1 MDLFLKQFKFLVTF
15 IILCTIFPEVTS
27 VIPFTFPQSTT
38 LSNGNILVVE
48 RDGIYVCDPN
58 LSNILRTL
66 HTFPDEDKISSQL
79 KLSKTII
86 KKTSIVIII
95 FSNYKRYLIDSTTG
109 ILTYKDTS
117 QIITGEDPEYVTVTY
132 YTNAPLIK
140 FIIGYINSN
149 NELIIYFYE
158 STNSHD
164 SITLIDSYSLS
175 SVTRPFSPTD
185 SGTVTFYF
193 QNKGLNCDYMKD
205 ISYTSRAF
213 FSCFL
218 VGQLNSID
226 YLIPVILYDDNDSL
240 RIISSSYKF
249 DKIKLNY
256 DNKQIKSD
264 TNGDMTISDV
274 CYVTEEK
281 IGRCT
286 KFILDLD
293 YYGSNYDY
301 GFAYFDSK
309 IYFSKNCRSDIYG
322 MKVTYIFEQDKVL
335 FSCSDEDG
343 SIQVYIFDDSKKYV
357 KFSNCNSIYGY
368 SIIYLESLADYY
380 VTSDVICP
388 DGKIPFDILIETS
401 GYTPEYVE
409 IIEKTSF
416 ITSKMG
422 STIIT
427 DKAFE
432 STYYENIIKESTNKV
447 TEKITEQITEK
458 ITEKITEQIT
468 EKMTEKMT
476 EKVPE
481 STLVTEKM
489 STTINNQI
497 TTNEIITEKLK
508 TTEVINNHLTEITE
522 KVNSNECPQKC
533 LECNSQKKCTKCNK
547 SNNYYP
553 IELTSTTSGENH
565 VQSEI
570 ECITEEEKQIKH
582 PNFYKDPE
590 SESFKP
596 CYENC
601 ATCFGKGDGNN
612 NNCITCEPGYTLHPE
627 YENSKDCVP
636 KPNSL
641 YYMKYDQY
649 TITNSDKCPEDFN
662 LLIKEKSKCIED
674 CKLDNKYKYTYDDL
688 CYEHPPENTNDEDG
702 DYKCKDNPNTCIATR
717 KELYTLNDTI
727 TDLEIE
733 VLILKYAQEY
743 DYTNYHITIYENDI
757 YIITIYKNGECL
769 SELGIL
775 TKMIDFG
782 DCYNEIH
789 SKNSIPQNK
798 NLIVAQIETKP
809 GKESYKRNP
818 SYGLYHP
825 DGGHSLN
832 FESECREQKVTIQ
845 TNLTEQFNN
854 SKVSFDNIKLMAD
867 SGLDLFDP
875 TCPFYND
882 LCTHYP
888 DILGKD
894 IPLEKRILAYYPD
907 IELCEDNC
915 DLAFVFLNN
924 KTAKCEC
931 PISGEGGKLDKLK
944 ENSLYKNELGYFEE
958 LFYSTNINVIK
969 CYKDLFKQE
978 YFVKCYGGFII
989 LGLIFIQIM
998 CTLIYCTKSRFH
1010 LKKYFFNIT
1019 NKYLNYLKNKN
1030 PMKNIGQK
1038 PQMIKGGDI
1047 GKISKICIPPRKSVK
1062 APSGVDIFVKKQNKP
1077 NNINQKNQKGII
1089 PFDNSTEKI
1098 TMNNST
1104 NQRRKPK
1111 LNTFKKRQ
1119 TNFGINHK
1127 ISGEQSDSDN
1137 LMNNISDELD
1147 IKIEEFLKTDLE
1159 DMDYDDAIR
1168 RDKRTFCVYYG
1179 EKIQSEQ
1186 MILNTFCHK
1195 EYLKPMPIKIILLVL
1210 QVELYF
1216 FINGLFY
1223 NEEYVTKIFEL
1234 EKDTFG
1240 NKTWRFLDNLFYAFI
1255 VGVIINY
1262 VIEFFFIQEK
1272 KIRVTLKREKNNLL
1286 ILKYEMVQ
1294 IIKDLQKR
1302 FLSFIIVS
1310 FIVSVFIWYHISC
1323 FNNVYKHMKDEW
1335 LVFSILIIVCIQLL
1349 SLVTCLIETILRF
1362 LSFRFKSEKL
1372 FKLSLIFS

>member
-1 MDLFLKQFKFLVTF
+1 MVLYLEQFKFLLTL
-15 IILCTIFPEVTS
+15 IILCTIFPQITS
-27 VIPFTFPQSTT
+27 IISFTYPQSTT
-38 LSNGNILVVE
+38 LKNKNILVVD
-48 RDGIYVCDPN
+48 RDGIYICDPN
-58 LSNILRTL
+58 FSNIVSTL
-66 HTFPDEDKISSQL
+66 HTFPDEDKISDESR
-79 KLSKTII
+79 LSKTII
-86 KKTSIVIII
+86 KKSSIVILI
-95 FSNYKRYLIDSTTG
+95 FSNYKRYLVDSTTG
-109 ILTYKDTS
+109 ELTYKDTS
-117 QIITGEDPEYVTVTY
+117 KIITGEEPEFVTVTY
-132 YTNAPLIK
+132 YTSDPLIK

-149 NELIIYFYE
+149 NELIINYYK
-158 STNSHD
+158 TTGSH
-164 SITLIDSYSLS
+164 TTVTQLGSYSLS
-175 SVTRPFSPTD
+175 SVTRKFSST
-185 SGTVTFYF
+185 SSETVTFNF
-193 QNKGLNCDYMKD
+193 QNKGLSCDYMID
-205 ISYTSRAF
+205 INYETYSF
-213 FSCFL
+213 FCCFL
-218 VGQLNSID
+218 VGQITPND
-226 YLIPVILYDDNDSL
+226 YLIPVIFYDEEDSL
-240 RIISSSYKF
+240 RIISNSYLF
-249 DKIKLNY
+249 DYININYENKI
-256 DNKQIKSD
+256 IKSD

-274 CYVTEEK
+274 CYVTEEN

-286 KFILDLD
+286 KFVLDIE
-293 YYGSNYDY
+293 YYGSNVDY
-301 GFAYFDSK
+301 GLAYFDSDISFNK
-309 IYFSKNCRSDIYG
+309 TCRSDVYG
-322 MKVTYIFEQDKVL
+322 MKVTYIFEGDKVL

-357 KFSNCNSIYGY
+357 KFINCDSIYGY
-368 SIIYLESLADYY
+368 SIIYLEHLSNYY

-388 DGKIPFDILIETS
+388 GGKIPFDILIEPS
-401 GYTPEYVE
+401 GYSPEYVE
-409 IIEKTSF
+409 IVEESTILNNVMS
-416 ITSKMG
+416 

-427 DKAFE
+427 EKAIE
-432 STYYENIIKESTNKV
+432 STYHNNIIIESTNK
-447 TEKITEQITEK
+447 ITEK
-458 ITEKITEQIT
+458 ITEK
-468 EKMTEKMT
+468 
-476 EKVPE
+476 VPE
-481 STLVTEKM
+481 TTLVTEKM
-489 STTINNQI
+489 SSIVDNPTTER
-497 TTNEIITEKLK
+497 EILTESLK
-508 TTEVINNHLTEITE
+508 TTQGINIYRTEITE
-522 KVNSNECPQKC
+522 KIIINDCPEKC
-533 LECNSQKKCTKCNK
+533 LECNAEKKCTKCNK
-547 SNNYYP
+547 NKNYYL
-553 IELTSTTSGENH
+553 IELNSILPESNPSQT
-565 VQSEI
+565 VV
-570 ECITEEEKQIKH
+570 ECITEEEKKIKH
-582 PNFYKDPE
+582 PNFYLDPE
-590 SESFKP
+590 SETFKP

-601 ATCFGKGDGNN
+601 ATCYGKGDGNN
-612 NNCITCEPGYTLHPE
+612 NNCETCESGYILHPE
-627 YENSKDCVP
+627 YENPKDCVP

-641 YYMKYDQY
+641 YYMKYGQY
-649 TITNSDKCPEDFN
+649 TLTNSDRCPEDFSF
-662 LLIKEKSKCIED
+662 LIKNMSKCIED
-674 CKLDNKYKYTYDDL
+674 CKLDKKYNYTYDGL
-688 CYEHPPENTNDEDG
+688 CYEQPPENTNDNDG
-702 DYKCKDNPNTCIATR
+702 DFKCKDNPNTCIATR

-733 VLILKYAQEY
+733 ILILKYAQEY
-743 DYTNYHITIYENDI
+743 EYTNYHITIYENDI

-789 SKNSIPQNK
+789 TKKNIPQDT

-809 GKESYKRNP
+809 GKESYKKTP

-825 DGGHSLN
+825 ESGQSLN
-832 FESECREQKVTIQ
+832 FETECREQKVTIQ
-845 TNLTEQFNN
+845 NNLTQEFNN
-854 SKVSFDNIKLMAD
+854 SKVSLDDIKLMAD

-894 IPLEKRILAYYPD
+894 IPLQKRALAYYPD
-907 IELCEDNC
+907 IELCDDNC
-915 DLAFVFLNN
+915 DLVYVFLNN

-931 PISGEGGKLDKLK
+931 PISGEGGKIDKLK
-944 ENSLYKNELGYFEE
+944 ESSLYQNELGYFEE
-958 LFYSTNINVIK
+958 LFDSTNINVIK

-1019 NKYLNYLKNKN
+1019 NKYLNYLKTKN

-1038 PQMIKGGDI
+1038 PPMIKGDI
-1047 GKISKICIPPRKSVK
+1047 GKISKISIPPRKSFK
-1062 APSGVDIFVKKQNKP
+1062 QPSGVDIFVKKQGQP

-1098 TMNNST
+1098 AINNST

-1111 LNTFKKRQ
+1111 SNTFIKRP

-1127 ISGEQSDSDN
+1127 LSGEQSDSDN
-1137 LMNNISDELD
+1137 LVNNISDELD

-1159 DMDYDDAIR
+1159 DMDYDDALR
-1168 RDKRTFCVYYG
+1168 RDKRTFCAYYL
-1179 EKIQSEQ
+1179 EKIQTEQ

-1195 EYLKPMPIKIILLVL
+1195 EYLKPIPIKIILLVL

-1234 EKDTFG
+1234 EKDSFW
-1240 NKTWRFLDNLFYAFI
+1240 NQTWRFLDNLFYAFL

-1272 KIRVTLKREKNNLL
+1272 KIRVTLKREKDNLL

-1310 FIVSVFIWYHISC
+1310 FIVSILIWYHISC
-1323 FNNVYKHMKDEW
+1323 FNNVYKHMKKEW